1 MLRAPHAGTTQS
13 GGFRLNVLTQEELR
27 EIHLATLEVLE
38 HTGVYVQCP
47 KAREVLF
54 NGGARVDEKTHVVKF
69 PPRLV
74 EEAISSAPST
84 LVLRAR
90 DPKKDFVMGSNR
102 VAFTNFGEAVNINDI
117 YTGEYRESVKQD
129 LEMIG
134 RVVDYLDPISVFEK
148 PAASSD
154 KPVDVI
160 PMHNFEAMINNC
172 TKHLF
177 MGSMSGEMTERI
189 CELSDAVV
197 RECFPHIEDPSTY
210 RLVSFITCPVSPLR
224 LVTDSCEII
233 MAAARNNA
241 VINIL
246 SMAMAGGSTSIH
258 LAGTLVSHNAEVLSG
273 IILAQLTKKGAPVVY
288 GSSTTAL
295 DLKTASAVV
304 GSPELGMISAGVAA
318 LANYYGL
325 PSWVAGG

>member
-1 MLRAPHAGTTQS
+1 MQRGPHAGTHQS
-13 GGFRLNVLTQEELR
+13 GGFRLQCLSQEELK
-27 EIHLATLEVLE
+27 EIHLATLEVLWE
-38 HTGVYVQCP
+38 TGVYVQCP
-47 KAREVLF
+47 KAREVF
-54 NGGARVDEKTHVVKF
+54 AEAGCKITSKGVVKI
-69 PPRLV
+69 PPQVV
-74 EEAISSAPST
+74 EEAIKSAPST

-102 VAFTNFGEAVNINDI
+102 VAFTNFGEAVNINDPF
-117 YTGEYRESVKQD
+117 TGEYRESIKSD
-129 LEMIG
+129 LGMIG
-134 RVVDYLDPISVFEK
+134 RIVDYLDVISVFEK

-154 KPVDVI
+154 KPVEVI
-160 PMHNFEAMINNC
+160 PLHNFEAMINNC

-177 MGSMSGEMTERI
+177 MGSMTGEMTERLM
-189 CELSDAVV
+189 EMSDALV
-197 RECFPHIEDPSTY
+197 RELFPHVEDPTTY

-233 MAAARNNA
+233 MAAARGNA
-241 VINIL
+241 VCNIL

-273 IILAQLTKKGAPVVY
+273 ITLSQLTKKGAPVVY

-295 DLKTASAVV
+295 DLKTSSAVV
-304 GSPELGMISAGVAA
+304 GSPELAMISAGVAA

>member
-1 MLRAPHAGTTQS
+1 MLRSPHAGTCQS
-13 GGFRLNVLTQEELR
+13 GGFSLNVLTQEELR
-27 EIHLATLEVLE
+27 QIHLATLEVLE
-38 HTGVYVQCP
+38 HTGIYVQCP
-47 KAREVLF
+47 KARAVFAEA
-54 NGGARVDEKTHVVKF
+54 GCKITKKDVVKI
-69 PPRLV
+69 PPLVV
-74 EEAISSAPST
+74 EEAIMSAPSN

-90 DPKKDFVMGSNR
+90 DPKNDFIMGGNR
-102 VAFTNFGEAVNINDI
+102 VAFTNFGEAVNIVDPE
-117 YTGEYRESVKQD
+117 TGEYRESIKSD
-129 LEMIG
+129 LEKIG
-134 RVVDYLDPISVFEK
+134 RIVDYLDSIAVFEK
-148 PAASSD
+148 PAAASD
-154 KPVDVI
+154 KPMEVI

-189 CELSDAVV
+189 LEMSDAVV
-197 RECFPHIEDPSTY
+197 REVFPEVEDPTEH

-233 MAAARNNA
+233 MASARGNA
-241 VINIL
+241 VINVL

-273 IILAQLTKKGAPVVY
+273 ITLAQLTRKGAPVVY

-295 DLKTASAVV
+295 DLKTSSAVV